1 MNKFNKYEKF
11 VHYDQVKFVPR
22 MQVQFNI
29 YKSINVKYHI
39 TKLKN
44 KNYIIIS
51 TDAGKTFNKIQH
63 SFII

>member
-11 VHYDQVKFVPR
+11 VYYDQVKFVPR

>member
-11 VHYDQVKFVPR
+11 VYYDQVKFVPR
-22 MQVQFNI
+22 MHVQFNI

-39 TKLKN
+39 NKLKN

-51 TDAGKTFNKIQH
+51 TDAGKAFNKIQH